1 MYRHGCSLREEG
13 AHLAA
18 SKMDNSFENSTGL
31 VENALA
37 LHLLAMISL
46 TGWSVFALFITI
58 SFLSNSLEFL
68 FGPIQIIQLYAHST
82 MSNK

>member
-1 MYRHGCSLREEG
+1 
-13 AHLAA
+13 
-18 SKMDNSFENSTGL
+18 
-31 VENALA
+31 
-37 LHLLAMISL
+37 MISL

-68 FGPIQIIQLYAHST
+68 FGLIQIIQLYAHSI

>member
-18 SKMDNSFENSTGL
+18 SRIDSSFEFSTGL

-37 LHLLAMISL
+37 LHLFAMISL
-46 TGWSVFALFITI
+46 IG
-58 SFLSNSLEFL
+58 
-68 FGPIQIIQLYAHST
+68 
-82 MSNK
+82 